1 VLGVKCD
8 RASNSYRIEP
18 DGRAVFVVCIVT
30 RQPWLAFFFQLV
42 NVLASL
48 ALERSVGAALTFVTR
63 VSKLGTVP
71 RGQMVSLPV
80 PGEPPQ
86 TAALTRAGDD
96 IDLLPLMSSLDPSH
110 CLAVFAS
117 VLFDRRVLLL
127 SSNLERASLC
137 VLALGELLRPFR
149 WHHIFIPVLPT
160 KWIDYTMAPMPYI
173 CAMHAA
179 SRGALEKYPLDDV
192 VIVDLD
198 DRSVAF
204 FEDDL
209 DLLPPARLSKL
220 IHIVEK
226 AVAAYHKT
234 GVFDNGGV
242 KQAFMRFFASMMI
255 GYREFV
261 TIDEKKE
268 GEPLDAPPN
277 CSINLA
283 GFLATKKGKIR
294 AFMDVFVLSQHFEQ
308 FIKQAEQLAVR
319 DELFESIAA
328 DKTSRAKKLIKLPQ
342 FRSLRTGGSG
352 SGGTLSV
359 EKAAKDGDGAAA
371 AAEVGAFQCTEC
383 PRSYTFE
390 ADLAIHVMKRHRGPD
405 NADGS
410 YQCSLCDR
418 SYAMP
423 EDLAFHMK
431 KRHEAYASM
440 PSMRTQAPIAN
451 ATYSPFDERKS
462 VRTSYP
468 ANRDTI
474 IGASSGDT
482 FVPPALRASVSATSI
497 STTLAAAE
505 ALPAVPGMPAPAY
518 STSAASAS
526 TSTSSPSAATAAGTA
541 ATTDENGE
549 PADDDAVLKLL
560 GGAATGKKLVRRS
573 GTMRKLNLTAGQQ
586 LVPTDGDGGKLAKAA
601 VAEGDEE
608 ADVIDEAEEEEEL
621 LDKAAKRAAR
631 QSVFVQRNPK
641 QVVLTVE
648 VPFYGMSK
656 KLAFNQEHKI
666 SHIVAQI
673 TDTAF
678 FQQTRKAN
686 HKSSGKVERVQ
697 YALHFKKES
706 AGGVK
711 TVRMANS
718 QQLLDFHLSDNDRVI
733 LLEVRLPQSSSG
745 LILTPSQS
753 TSTPSTPRAEEAPA
767 TPATPS
773 TPSTPA
779 AVSAADAEAST
790 MTWGATSRPQSSPR
804 GALLGSSR
812 SARMTTAGVTS
823 PVVSAPEEKKRPELP
838 HKNATVLAQ
847 KFVTGTY
854 STSDLSKLQQA
865 AVSAKA
871 AEPSTPPGAIDSASS
886 GHYQSFDPAMRMP
899 PTVKVRV
906 VVGDDPSKAFMG
918 LTLKQR
924 DKVRKCMEMV
934 MAGCDALLPENYDR
948 DGYGLYKR
956 RLDGTFV
963 LLPLDAPLAVA
974 SLVEGDFVYV
984 RECTEPRPKAET
996 NERADTNGSADSTSS
1011 GGTASVGVSGIE
1023 MLDSAVAELDD
1034 ILASTTDEGAGAG
1047 SRKGSSESHDSAA
1060 RKDSA
1065 ESSGGGGGGGLTSED
1080 ANAKKLA
1087 LPRRVSEQYNAIPSG
1102 TQFMTLGRVT
1112 TKIEQGDDVQTSATP
1127 AAPAAAATATT
1138 SPATANKPKRARIAK
1153 KVQIE
1158 VPLADVWAKVGDFFD
1173 LRWTGVEKCDALTSE
1188 AALAAGIVGI
1198 GGDAAATLASTQ
1210 KAAPVGELRE
1220 FRHSGSTRAI
1230 RHRCIAFRKPTPQ
1243 MLQKPSGLLA
1253 GASTGADSCGYA
1265 YELAVESALVPRMP
1279 VCGYASELKLR
1290 PTSGGRPGTTVE
1302 WTATIVVR
1310 EEKVIDA
1317 VSEEIE
1323 KSLEALRVS
1332 FAQTS
1337 ASP

>member
-18 DGRAVFVVCIVT
+18 DGRAVFAVCIVT
-30 RQPWLAFFFQLV
+30 RQPWMAFFFQLV

-261 TIDEKKE
+261 TIDDKKE

-352 SGGTLSV
+352 SGGAPAA
-359 EKAAKDGDGAAA
+359 EKAGKDGDGAAA

-505 ALPAVPGMPAPAY
+505 ALPSVPGMPAPSY
-518 STSAASAS
+518 STSAAPRQRRRPPRHRRWHS
-526 TSTSSPSAATAAGTA
+526 ATA
-541 ATTDENGE
+541 
-549 PADDDAVLKLL
+549 
-560 GGAATGKKLVRRS
+560 
-573 GTMRKLNLTAGQQ
+573 M
-586 LVPTDGDGGKLAKAA
+586 
-601 VAEGDEE
+601 
-608 ADVIDEAEEEEEL
+608 
-621 LDKAAKRAAR
+621 RAAS
-631 QSVFVQRNPK
+631 QPTTT
-641 QVVLTVE
+641 LC
-648 VPFYGMSK
+648 
-656 KLAFNQEHKI
+656 
-666 SHIVAQI
+666 
-673 TDTAF
+673 
-678 FQQTRKAN
+678 
-686 HKSSGKVERVQ
+686 SSC
-697 YALHFKKES
+697 
-706 AGGVK
+706 
-711 TVRMANS
+711 
-718 QQLLDFHLSDNDRVI
+718 
-733 LLEVRLPQSSSG
+733 
-745 LILTPSQS
+745 
-753 TSTPSTPRAEEAPA
+753 
-767 TPATPS
+767 
-773 TPSTPA
+773 
-779 AVSAADAEAST
+779 
-790 MTWGATSRPQSSPR
+790 W
-804 GALLGSSR
+804 
-812 SARMTTAGVTS
+812 
-823 PVVSAPEEKKRPELP
+823 
-838 HKNATVLAQ
+838 
-847 KFVTGTY
+847 
-854 STSDLSKLQQA
+854 
-865 AVSAKA
+865 
-871 AEPSTPPGAIDSASS
+871 
-886 GHYQSFDPAMRMP
+886 
-899 PTVKVRV
+899 
-906 VVGDDPSKAFMG
+906 
-918 LTLKQR
+918 
-924 DKVRKCMEMV
+924 
-934 MAGCDALLPENYDR
+934 
-948 DGYGLYKR
+948 
-956 RLDGTFV
+956 
-963 LLPLDAPLAVA
+963 
-974 SLVEGDFVYV
+974 
-984 RECTEPRPKAET
+984 
-996 NERADTNGSADSTSS
+996 
-1011 GGTASVGVSGIE
+1011 
-1023 MLDSAVAELDD
+1023 
-1034 ILASTTDEGAGAG
+1034 
-1047 SRKGSSESHDSAA
+1047 AA
-1060 RKDSA
+1060 RRRA
-1065 ESSGGGGGGGLTSED
+1065 RSSC
-1080 ANAKKLA
+1080 
-1087 LPRRVSEQYNAIPSG
+1087 
-1102 TQFMTLGRVT
+1102 
-1112 TKIEQGDDVQTSATP
+1112 
-1127 AAPAAAATATT
+1127 AAAA
-1138 SPATANKPKRARIAK
+1138 R
-1153 KVQIE
+1153 
-1158 VPLADVWAKVGDFFD
+1158 
-1173 LRWTGVEKCDALTSE
+1173 C
-1188 AALAAGIVGI
+1188 
-1198 GGDAAATLASTQ
+1198 AS
-1210 KAAPVGELRE
+1210 
-1220 FRHSGSTRAI
+1220 
-1230 RHRCIAFRKPTPQ
+1230 
-1243 MLQKPSGLLA
+1243 
-1253 GASTGADSCGYA
+1253 
-1265 YELAVESALVPRMP
+1265 
-1279 VCGYASELKLR
+1279 
-1290 PTSGGRPGTTVE
+1290 
-1302 WTATIVVR
+1302 
-1310 EEKVIDA
+1310 
-1317 VSEEIE
+1317 
-1323 KSLEALRVS
+1323 
-1332 FAQTS
+1332 
-1337 ASP
+1337 